1 MQNLLIFALLALVF
15 LMVFCNGNN
24 EAFSTSG
31 LAISDRYCNKL
42 TDVYFNPQMTD
53 SGCRANYKNR
63 ICGKQRRNTIDHR
76 TGNYFYDYGV
86 LV

>member
-1 MQNLLIFALLALVF
+1 MQNLAIFVLLGLV
-15 LMVFCNGNN
+15 LMMVLCNGNN

-42 TDVYFNPQMTD
+42 SDVYFNPQMKD
-53 SGCRANYKNR
+53 PGCRANYKNR
-63 ICGKQRRNTIDHR
+63 ICGKHRRSTIDNR